1 MVPLSLLKYLHA
13 VKRVIPPE
21 LRGINPKPSMSGG
34 RWPASLPNSLAKENI
49 KLLFGGH
56 TPSAIP
62 CLGGHSPP
70 AISALKSRALKV
82 DLAGNRSNAK
92 FAMTPALCGLR
103 HRDQRV

>member
-56 TPSAIP
+56 P
-62 CLGGHSPP
+62 
-70 AISALKSRALKV
+70 
-82 DLAGNRSNAK
+82 
-92 FAMTPALCGLR
+92 LR
-103 HRDQRV
+103 HTLPRRSFAAGHLGS